1 MKKIS
6 ITLLGIIAL
15 ILVSCSGSD
24 VYRGSWKATD
34 SQNSQ
39 FELNFDAKNFSV
51 TDSSGKVET
60 FNYTQ
65 NSVNI
70 SNGVSTYGI
79 QLSDGRAFQITFPI
93 PKKQTVAL
101 MKDGNGVP
109 VFAISRDEYIKY
121 EELYNLK

>member
-6 ITLLGIIAL
+6 ILLGVFAL
-15 ILVSCSGSD
+15 VLAGCSGSD
-24 VYRGSWKATD
+24 VYRGAWKATD
-34 SQNSQ
+34 SQGAQ
-39 FELNFDAKNFSV
+39 FELLFDAKVFSV
-51 TDSSGKVET
+51 TDSAGGVDK

-70 SNGVSTYGI
+70 NNGVSTYGI

-93 PKKQTVAL
+93 PKDKNKAL
-101 MKDGNGVP
+101 LKDENGVP
-109 VFAISRDEYIKY
+109 VFAMGRNEFIKY